1 MTNEQIL
8 HNAMI
13 SRSGLKTDF
22 CIYNPLDYGFSDE
35 ELVYGFIRLPDTDFW
50 NKIKSLT
57 WSCSIRFFCVV
68 NSDSIILGSVYSDDA
83 VLCNKTGKLFE
94 ELNKYN
100 SYGKRK

>member
-1 MTNEQIL
+1 MIDEQIL

-35 ELVYGFIRLPDTDFW
+35 ELIYNFICLPDTDFW
-50 NKIKSLT
+50 KKIKSFT
-57 WSCSIRFFCVV
+57 WSCNIRFFFVV
-68 NSDSIILGSVYSDDA
+68 NSDSIIFGSVHSNDA

-94 ELNKYN
+94 KLIEFK
-100 SYGKRK
+100 